1 MCAIR
6 YIFITN
12 NTVMEHLSM
21 TVLLAGIALFMQKS
35 DHNLTMD
42 NDSTNKGILKLVW
55 YVGISILK
63 IWTVLM
69 GVGSMTLK
77 YFLQQE
83 CIQISCAMKKK
94 ISTHL
99 HLVPGICPFGM
110 NNFQAHKP
118 Q

>member
-1 MCAIR
+1 MCAIK
-6 YIFITN
+6 YIFRTN

-21 TVLLAGIALFMQKS
+21 TVLLAGIAFFKQKS
-35 DHNLTMD
+35 NHNLTMH

-55 YVGISILK
+55 YVGQK

-83 CIQISCAMKKK
+83 C
-94 ISTHL
+94 L
-99 HLVPGICPFGM
+99 
-110 NNFQAHKP
+110 
-118 Q
+118 